1 MHQNKIPSLRSS
13 GIYKWT
19 SLSECHHTKC
29 ATERTP
35 QVPVSEGT
43 ITGRGDGWKGR
54 ELQLLLCGACSS
66 CCPCQA
72 SSRWPDSQGVLWVLR
87 QLLPWLQGG
96 QPSVALTIKC
106 VESCTVPIAAFG
118 AGDCSKICLASIC
131 GAAETGTTDGGAAAA
146 CVDDCTVN
154 RNSSTTIHGTR
165 LQYAKPHLSHS
176 SWPK

>member
-43 ITGRGDGWKGR
+43 ITGRGDGWKVR

-72 SSRWPDSQGVLWVLR
+72 SSRWPDSQWVLWVLR

-96 QPSVALTIKC
+96 QPSVALHNQVRGVLHRAHRRVRC
-106 VESCTVPIAAFG
+106 
-118 AGDCSKICLASIC
+118 
-131 GAAETGTTDGGAAAA
+131 
-146 CVDDCTVN
+146 
-154 RNSSTTIHGTR
+154 RR
-165 LQYAKPHLSHS
+165 LLQDLPRLHLRRGRDRDN
-176 SWPK
+176 